1 MDKFEKSAEFIM
13 KRGDMVIAERKRR
26 KLIIL
31 RSGAISLG
39 ALAVLGIGIFTNVM
53 KPPKRPIPD
62 QSGIITE
69 SSETVTTSA
78 ITAAETTSEKTTA
91 SVSAST
97 ATVTVS
103 GTKAHT
109 STAVTSAPKLTETA
123 RTTAVRTTAQTSPTS
138 TAVTFTRTTA
148 IITTAKQTTTITVT
162 TASQTSDMVTTRSDV
177 QTTQAGHTTNVT
189 QTGAMETTVPST
201 TNVSQST
208 TTAEDK
214 WLGFFYGENYD
225 ITYRAAWNNSEKV
238 TVTKDELGEYR
249 GVENLRISYTMSKF
263 NYEEEPCKVYTIK
276 RFSPDF
282 ALAVQS
288 KNDDAPKLYYTSAN
302 FATLGELI
310 EATDMENILVL
321 EEAYWEFG
329 PSTSVPLGT
338 AKLSDLMK
346 ALSDRSSKS
355 LHSSVM
361 GGSASYTVWAE
372 IPMFGNFSV
381 IRILTAQPKASYGY
395 ISLDI
400 FGDNCT
406 YKVPN
411 DKLEEFIRSFGGT
424 EW

>member
-1 MDKFEKSAEFIM
+1 MKSYEELEANAYKKAEMLIS
-13 KRGDMVIAERKRR
+13 RQKRR
-26 KLIIL
+26 RLIML
-31 RSGAISLG
+31 RSGAVGLG
-39 ALAVLGIGIFTNVM
+39 AAAILGIGIFTNVM
-53 KPPKRPIPD
+53 KPPKRPTPE

-69 SSETVTTSA
+69 SSEMVTTSA
-78 ITAAETTSEKTTA
+78 AETTAEKTTA
-91 SVSAST
+91 SVTAST
-97 ATVTVS
+97 AATEVHTAAATSVS
-103 GTKAHT
+103 KA
-109 STAVTSAPKLTETA
+109 AGTA

-138 TAVTFTRTTA
+138 TAVTVTRTTA
-148 IITTAKQTTTITVT
+148 IITTAKQTS
-162 TASQTSDMVTTRSDV
+162 TAATAPQTSAKTTS
-177 QTTQAGHTTNVT
+177 AWTTNVT
-189 QTGAMETTVPST
+189 QTGAIATTAPAT

-321 EEAYWEFG
+321 EEAYWGFG

-355 LHSSVM
+355 YSSSVM
-361 GGSASYTVWAE
+361 GNRVSYTIWAE
-372 IPMFGNFSV
+372 IPAFGKLSR
-381 IRILTAQPKASYGY
+381 IRILTAGPKMSYGY
-395 ISLDI
+395 ISLEI

-406 YKVPN
+406 YRVAN
-411 DKLEEFIRSFGGT
+411 EKLVEFIRSFGGT
-424 EW
+424 EQ